1 MTASQSFPLSKPQKP
16 TMKNFLLSLAL
27 VTTPLHAAD
36 LAAYG
41 EGDAKLRERLAKIE
55 GAPAIEIDLKDW
67 INSPALKLADLKG
80 KIVVLDFWATWCG
93 PCIASIPHTNEMAAK
108 YGDKV
113 VIIGVC
119 HPRGAEKLKKMVEAK
134 KITYPVAVDVD
145 ETLSDAYEVNG
156 YPDYYLIDREGNV
169 VLADCANDKVEAAID
184 ALLKEE

>member
-1 MTASQSFPLSKPQKP
+1 MLCSVL
-16 TMKNFLLSLAL
+16 MKKSILLSLVL
-27 VTTPLHAAD
+27 VSAPLHAAD

-67 INSPALKLADLKG
+67 MNSPALKLADLKG

-93 PCIASIPHTNEMAAK
+93 PCIASIPHTNEMVAK

-119 HPRGAEKLKKMVEAK
+119 HPRGAEKLKQVVEAK
-134 KITYPVAVDVD
+134 KIIYPVAVDEN
-145 ETLSDAYEVNG
+145 ETLSDAYQVNG
-156 YPDYYLIDREGNV
+156 FPDYYLIDREGKL
-169 VLADCANDKVEAAID
+169 VLADCANDNIEAAID
-184 ALLKEE
+184 ALLKEG